1 MTLFE
6 YLAIAFGLLYSVA
19 ALRILGGLPVAL
31 ARSRRYFLHV
41 LLTFVFLLLTATSFW
56 TFWSLRNVEW
66 TFQGFLLALL
76 VPGLIYYCAAVL
88 VPENPEEVVSWQDHY
103 FAVHRRLYGGLALWG
118 VAAAVSAT
126 VNLGMSFH
134 HPARSVHITTLV
146 LGTIGSASSN
156 RRVHT
161 SIVTLLV
168 VLMILAIASP
178 DLQPDWLA
186 RP

>member
-1 MTLFE
+1 
-6 YLAIAFGLLYSVA
+6 
-19 ALRILGGLPVAL
+19 
-31 ARSRRYFLHV
+31 
-41 LLTFVFLLLTATSFW
+41 
-56 TFWSLRNVEW
+56 
-66 TFQGFLLALL
+66 
-76 VPGLIYYCAAVL
+76 
-88 VPENPEEVVSWQDHY
+88 
-103 FAVHRRLYGGLALWG
+103 
-118 VAAAVSAT
+118 
-126 VNLGMSFH
+126 MSFH